1 MSSFFILVTIRL
13 PSVFSLC
20 LYYLRVWWLMVMF
33 STILKLWMVV
43 RPLGYCCTC
52 HEPHRVVGDIPRWA
66 RTRATRSHNA
76 DSVSALCRGRGTDG
90 PHFRT
95 LVSRTPELRV
105 WPVYTIPRLSS
116 ITDVDYSSR
125 KK

>member
-1 MSSFFILVTIRL
+1 MFVLLACMVVDGNVFHDIQVMDGCSTVIVVLVT
-13 PSVFSLC
+13 SLKESATS
-20 LYYLRVWWLMVMF
+20 LGGQGHE
-33 STILKLWMVV
+33 
-43 RPLGYCCTC
+43 PLGLTMLIASA
-52 HEPHRVVGDIPRWA
+52 PSAGVG
-66 RTRATRSHNA
+66 
-76 DSVSALCRGRGTDG
+76 GTDD

-116 ITDVDYSSR
+116 ITDVDYSSC

>member
-1 MSSFFILVTIRL
+1 
-13 PSVFSLC
+13 
-20 LYYLRVWWLMVMF
+20 MVMF

-43 RPLGYCCTC
+43 RPLLLYLSATSLGGQG
-52 HEPHRVVGDIPRWA
+52 RVPLGLTMLIASAPSAGVG
-66 RTRATRSHNA
+66 
-76 DSVSALCRGRGTDG
+76 GTDD

-116 ITDVDYSSR
+116 ITDVEYSSR
-125 KK
+125 EK